1 MKNDQDKTRE
11 EFILELNEL
20 RKEFNSRDESRESD
34 MLKLIHELEVH
45 QIELEMQNEELST
58 IREEAE
64 ISSNQY
70 TELYDFAPS
79 GYVTLTKDG
88 KIRKINHAAALM
100 IGHERGN
107 LLNNKL
113 SSFLSKKTSAT
124 FDLFF
129 QKVFNLKTKQSC
141 EVALVNRDQ
150 LPVYIHIDG
159 IVLEN
164 EELCLTSMIDIS
176 SLMLSREELKQ
187 SDERYAS
194 LFEENHSVMLLVE
207 PETGEIRDANPAASL
222 YYGWTHAEL
231 CSKNISEINTLSRA
245 EVVVEMQKA
254 KEAKRQQFLF
264 QHRLA
269 NGESRNVEV
278 YSGPIKFN
286 NITLLYSLV
295 HDITDRVNAENAFRE
310 SEEKF
315 SKAFQTSP
323 YAIIITR
330 AEDGKVIEINDAIET
345 ITGYSRDELID
356 DSTVNLKLWVDIEQR
371 NKIVA
376 ELNQG
381 KIIFGKE
388 CLFRKKSGVILT
400 GLFSAQIIYLKNKPF
415 IFSSIN
421 DISERK
427 KAEEMLLENESL
439 LNSIVET
446 AKDSIFIKDRSLRY
460 IKVNAAME
468 ALFEM
473 SREAMIGKSDSDL
486 FGIEN
491 SGHIEEIDRQVL
503 LGETIEE
510 FPSKPVNGE
519 MHHFHTIKVPLRDV
533 LGEING
539 LCGIA
544 RDITERKKAEDA
556 LLKSEKLYR
565 SILHA
570 SPDDITITD
579 LEGEILM
586 VSPVGVKMFGFE
598 TEEEIIGTNIATF
611 IVPEERERAFINI
624 DSMFKGV
631 VAVQGEYQG
640 LRKDG
645 SIFDIDVK
653 GEFIRDSDGMPVKMI
668 FVVRDISERKQTLL
682 QLEKSEEALYKLNM
696 ELEQRVNVRTTQLT
710 IANKDLESF
719 AYSVSHD
726 LRSPLRHITGFVE
739 MLKEIKKVERTKEE
753 VKYLDIIG
761 NGAKEMDQ
769 LIEALLS
776 FSRLG
781 RTELQKSKINISKL
795 VKQVIQFFEPE
806 FQNRKIIFNI
816 GDLPQAMGDEKLIK
830 QVWINLIS
838 NAIKYTGKKVEA
850 NIEIDSIDK
859 ENETLYF
866 IKDNGAGF
874 DKRYADKLFG
884 VFQRLHRARDF
895 EGIGIGLAN
904 MSRIVNR
911 HGGHCSAEGE
921 INQGATFYF
930 TLPK

>member
-1 MKNDQDKTRE
+1 
-11 EFILELNEL
+11 
-20 RKEFNSRDESRESD
+20 
-34 MLKLIHELEVH
+34 
-45 QIELEMQNEELST
+45 
-58 IREEAE
+58 
-64 ISSNQY
+64 
-70 TELYDFAPS
+70 
-79 GYVTLTKDG
+79 
-88 KIRKINHAAALM
+88 
-100 IGHERGN
+100 
-107 LLNNKL
+107 
-113 SSFLSKKTSAT
+113 
-124 FDLFF
+124 
-129 QKVFNLKTKQSC
+129 
-141 EVALVNRDQ
+141 
-150 LPVYIHIDG
+150 
-159 IVLEN
+159 
-164 EELCLTSMIDIS
+164 
-176 SLMLSREELKQ
+176 
-187 SDERYAS
+187 
-194 LFEENHSVMLLVE
+194 
-207 PETGEIRDANPAASL
+207 
-222 YYGWTHAEL
+222 
-231 CSKNISEINTLSRA
+231 
-245 EVVVEMQKA
+245 
-254 KEAKRQQFLF
+254 
-264 QHRLA
+264 
-269 NGESRNVEV
+269 
-278 YSGPIKFN
+278 
-286 NITLLYSLV
+286 
-295 HDITDRVNAENAFRE
+295 
-310 SEEKF
+310 
-315 SKAFQTSP
+315 
-323 YAIIITR
+323 
-330 AEDGKVIEINDAIET
+330 
-345 ITGYSRDELID
+345 
-356 DSTVNLKLWVDIEQR
+356 
-371 NKIVA
+371 
-376 ELNQG
+376 
-381 KIIFGKE
+381 
-388 CLFRKKSGVILT
+388 
-400 GLFSAQIIYLKNKPF
+400 
-415 IFSSIN
+415 
-421 DISERK
+421 
-427 KAEEMLLENESL
+427 MLLENESL